1 MSRFSAA
8 LCALAV
14 AVPASVSAQEV
25 SLPDQISWTAYDL
38 GSAGYN
44 QAVAI
49 GSAFKNAYGTNL
61 RVLPGKNDIA
71 RSEPLRQGKVDFSA
85 TGIGGTY
92 MAQEG
97 AFEYGAEN
105 WGPQQVRVLLA
116 NVGPVGL
123 SVAVTR
129 AACEKV
135 GKPGCEGFT
144 YSDMKGLRVAE
155 VRGAPA
161 LNVAMEAYLAYGG
174 LTWDDV
180 EVVEFGG
187 YGDSWKALGSGQSDV
202 AFAATNSG
210 FAYEQETN
218 PNGLFWPPVD
228 ANDTEALERMQN
240 VAPYFAP
247 GEATVGAGIDG
258 QDAIQTAKYPYPIL
272 IAMEDK
278 DADVVYNL
286 VKAMV
291 EQFPEYDGDAPG
303 IEGWALDKQNMTFV
317 APYHEGAIRYFEE
330 QGVWSEEAQAHNDQL
345 IARQDALAA
354 AWEELK
360 AEDPENWEE
369 AWAEKRRAA
378 LEAGGFKV
386 VF

>member
-1 MSRFSAA
+1 MTFKVSAA
-8 LCALAV
+8 LCAAV
-14 AVPASVSAQEV
+14 FAMPAVAQEV
-25 SLPDQISWTAYDL
+25 ELPGQISWTAYDL

-97 AFEYGAEN
+97 AFEFGAEN
-105 WGPQQVRVLLA
+105 WGPQPVRVLLA

-135 GKPGCEGFT
+135 GKPDCEGFT
-144 YSDMKGLRVAE
+144 YADMKGLRVAE

-180 EVVEFGG
+180 EIVEFGG

-210 FAYEQETN
+210 FAYEQDTN
-218 PNGLFWPPVD
+218 PNGLFWPPID
-228 ANDTEALERMQN
+228 ASDTAAIERMQN

-247 GEATVGAGIDG
+247 GHASVGAGIDG
-258 QDAIQTAKYPYPIL
+258 TDGIETAKYPYPIL
-272 IAMEDK
+272 VAMADK
-278 DADVVYNL
+278 DADFVYAL
-286 VKAMV
+286 TKAMV

-303 IEGWALDKQNMTFV
+303 ISGWALDKQNTTFV
-317 APYHEGAIRYFEE
+317 APYHEGAIRYFKEA
-330 QGVWSEEAQAHNDQL
+330 GAWSDEAQAHNDQL
-345 IARQDALAA
+345 IARQDALAK

-360 AEDPENWEE
+360 AEAPENWSE
-369 AWAEKRRAA
+369 AWAEKRREA

>member
-1 MSRFSAA
+1 MTIRFSAA
-8 LCALAV
+8 LAAAV
-14 AVPASVSAQEV
+14 LAVPAFAQDVE
-25 SLPDQISWTAYDL
+25 LPGQVSWTAYDL

-61 RVLPGKNDIA
+61 RVLPGKNDVA

-105 WGPQQVRVLLA
+105 WGPQQVRVILA

-129 AACEKV
+129 AACEKA
-135 GKPGCEGFT
+135 GKPDCEGFT
-144 YSDMKGLRVAE
+144 YADMKGLRVAE

-218 PNGLFWPPVD
+218 PNGLFWPPID

-258 QDAIQTAKYPYPIL
+258 KDAIKTAKYPYPIL
-272 IAMEDK
+272 IAMADK
-278 DADVVYNL
+278 DEDFVYNL
-286 VKAMV
+286 TKAMV
-291 EQFPEYDGDAPG
+291 EQFDEYNGDAPG

-317 APYHEGAIRYFEE
+317 APYHDGAIRYFKEA
-330 QGVWSEEAQAHNDQL
+330 GVWSEEAQAHNDQL
-345 IARQDALAA
+345 IARQEALV
-354 AWEELK
+354 
-360 AEDPENWEE
+360 
-369 AWAEKRRAA
+369 
-378 LEAGGFKV
+378 AGT
-386 VF
+386 

>member
-1 MSRFSAA
+1 MTLRLSAA
-8 LCALAV
+8 LCAIALAAP
-14 AVPASVSAQEV
+14 AVAQEV
-25 SLPDQISWTAYDL
+25 KLPGQISWTAYDL

-49 GSAFKNAYGTNL
+49 GSVLKSQYGTNL

-71 RSEPLRQGKVDFSA
+71 RSEPLRQGKVDYSA

-105 WGPQQVRVLLA
+105 WGPQAVRVLLA
-116 NVGPVGL
+116 NQGPIGL
-123 SVAVTR
+123 SVGVTR

-135 GKPGCEGFT
+135 GKPDCEGFT
-144 YSDMKGLRVAE
+144 YADLKGLRVGE

-187 YGDSWKALGSGQSDV
+187 YGDSWKALGSGQSDA

-210 FAYEQETN
+210 FSYEQETN
-218 PNGLFWPPVD
+218 PNGLFWPPID
-228 ANDTEALERMQN
+228 ANDTAAIERMQS

-247 GEATVGAGIDG
+247 GHANVGAGLDG
-258 QDAIQTAKYPYPIL
+258 TDGIETAKYPYPIL
-272 IAMEDK
+272 ITMADK
-278 DADVVYNL
+278 DAEEVYNL

-291 EQFPEYDGDAPG
+291 EHFDEYDGDAPG
-303 IEGWALDKQNMTFV
+303 IGGWALDLQNMSFV
-317 APYHEGAIRYFEE
+317 APYHDGAIKYFKEA
-330 QGVWSEEAQAHNDQL
+330 GVWTDEAQAHNDDL
-345 IARQDALAA
+345 IARQEALAK

-360 AEDPENWEE
+360 AEGPSDWAE
-369 AWAEKRRAA
+369 AWAAKRKEA